1 MVPAAYNEVL
11 GAALALSPSLRAMLA
26 EHLLQSLDAEPQ
38 AEVDALWVEEAEQRV
53 QAVEQGIVAV
63 IPGEQVLGELRSRQR
78 R

>member
-11 GAALALSPSLRAMLA
+11 GAALALSPNLRAMLA

-63 IPGEQVLGELRSRQR
+63 IPGEQVLGELRSRHR